1 MRIALVEC
9 PPFNP
14 GAMMRG
20 HLRFTAMLALCVA
33 CGSGSTGPTSD
44 GNASRLHFMRTVLA
58 GTEGPRLWAATP
70 GDLTGSWSGHVIPDT
85 ASALRVSPDG
95 RRLVYSDGRWIHLLD
110 LASGHR
116 VQLSPAW
123 AEDRWP
129 SWNGSSTRILVTRTT
144 GSGGSARLVS
154 LGIAPGDSIAHGV
167 LDAPVNA
174 EPSWS
179 PDGQW
184 VARTRWPYGLPLE
197 VMALDGSGLVELA
210 PGVAGARFRSPVWSP
225 EGGRV
230 VASEQ
235 QAWDGSGRVAVWS
248 IGGDELASVTLSSAP
263 SLLAWDPAGERIAMC
278 AYAGIHLSAPR
289 YEVSIWDL
297 RTGAREVIT
306 PTSASDCLVTW
317 GRR

>member
-1 MRIALVEC
+1 MQGL
-9 PPFNP
+9 PPDL
-14 GAMMRG
+14 GLMMRG
-20 HLRFTAMLALCVA
+20 RLLLAAMLAICAA
-33 CGSGSTGPTSD
+33 CDRGPTGPTGD
-44 GNASRLHFMRTVLA
+44 GNASRLYFMRTVLA

-70 GDLTGSWSGHVIPDT
+70 TDWTGSWSGHVVPDT
-85 ASALRVSPDG
+85 AQALTVSPDG
-95 RRLVYSDGRWIHLLD
+95 RRLAYSDGRWIHLLD
-110 LASGHR
+110 LPSGHR
-116 VQLSPAW
+116 VRLSPAW

-129 SWNGSSTRILVTRTT
+129 SWNGSSTRLLVTRTT
-144 GSGGSARLVS
+144 SQGGAARLVS
-154 LGIAPGDSIAHGV
+154 LGLTPGDSTAYGV
-167 LDAPVNA
+167 LEAPTNA
-174 EPSWS
+174 EPAWS
-179 PDGQW
+179 PDGQR

-210 PGVAGARFRSPVWSP
+210 PGVEGARFRSPVWSP

-235 QAWDGSGRVAVWS
+235 QAWDGSGRVVVWS

-317 GRR
+317 GRW